1 MQVDRERL
9 LQAELEEEGAGPHPA
24 LRVPE
29 VDLLLPHRNTRR
41 RRRVL
46 QQPRRREHRRRQVR
60 ADLQP
65 HAPEQVS
72 EWLVKIGSH
81 ASLGLGCGSGV
92 LLNLTFFSLAI
103 LSNFAL

>member
-9 LQAELEEEGAGPHPA
+9 LQAELEEQGAGPHPA

-29 VDLLLPHRNTRR
+29 VDLLLPHRDTRR

-46 QQPRRREHRRRQVR
+46 QQPRRRERRRPQVR
-60 ADLQP
+60 PHLQP

-72 EWLVKIGSH
+72 DWVVKFSSH
-81 ASLGLGCGSGV
+81 SGLGLGVDLGC
-92 LLNLTFFSLAI
+92 A
-103 LSNFAL
+103 